1 MKRLNIIFAILTL
14 AIFTVSCETNY
25 DDYDTPREIVVGFS
39 TPGEAFE
46 LEDGEEKTETLNI
59 FSSEATSA
67 DRTFNVVIVESDVE
81 PESYT
86 FENTVTILAGERE
99 GSIDITGFGISLTE
113 EEKTLT
119 LLIERANAYVSGGPA
134 VITFTR
140 DE

>member
-14 AIFTVSCETNY
+14 TIFTVSCETY
-25 DDYDTPREIVVGFS
+25 DDFEEQREIVVGFS
-39 TPGEAFE
+39 TPTESFD
-46 LEDGEEKTETLNI
+46 LEDGEEKTETLSV

-67 DRTFNVVIVESDVE
+67 DRTFNVVVVESEVE
-81 PESYT
+81 TESYT
-86 FENTVTILAGERE
+86 FDNTVTILAGERE
-99 GSIDITGFGISLTE
+99 GSIDITGFGVSLTE

-119 LLIERANAYVSGGPA
+119 LLIERADAYVSGGPA